1 MLVLITYDV
10 AVTSSGGAKRLR
22 RVAKE
27 CKNYGL
33 RVQYSVFECNVD
45 AAQLELF
52 KNKLINIIDQ
62 EQDSIRFY
70 ILGNNYKTKVEHYGG
85 KKVIDIS
92 DPLIL

>member
-10 AVTSSGGAKRLR
+10 AVTSLGGAKRLR
-22 RVAKE
+22 RIANE

-45 AAQLELF
+45 AAQLEQF
-52 KNKLINIIDQ
+52 KNKLIKIIDL

-70 ILGNNYKTKVEHYGG
+70 ILGNNYKTKVAHYGG
-85 KKVIDIS
+85 KRVIDIS

>member
-10 AVTSSGGAKRLR
+10 AVTSSGGTRRLR
-22 RVAKE
+22 NVAKE

-45 AAQLELF
+45 AAQFEQF
-52 KNKLINIIDQ
+52 KNKLINIIDL

-85 KKVIDIS
+85 KKVLDIN